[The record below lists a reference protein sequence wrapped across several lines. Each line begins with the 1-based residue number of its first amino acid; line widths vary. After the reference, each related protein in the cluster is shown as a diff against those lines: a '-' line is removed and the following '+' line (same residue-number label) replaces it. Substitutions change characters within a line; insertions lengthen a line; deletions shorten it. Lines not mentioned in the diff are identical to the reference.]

1 MGIPGGWEL
10 ILLLGVL
17 VLLFGASKLPNAARS
32 IGQSMR
38 IFKAETKGMRSE
50 DKAADSAQHQG
61 AQHQGAQHQGAQNQ
75 GTQHQGAPPA
85 QQDGNPALPP
95 AGPQVA
101 PPLEHRQGH
110 SDSTH

>member
-10 ILLLGVL
+10 IAILAVL

-38 IFKAETKGMRSE
+38 IFKAETKGLKGDDSGA
-50 DKAADSAQHQG
+50 KNQPAA
-61 AQHQGAQHQGAQNQ
+61 
-75 GTQHQGAPPA
+75 
-85 QQDGNPALPP
+85 QDRTEALPP
-95 AGPQVA
+95 SGPQVA

-110 SDSTH
+110 SDTTR

>member
-10 ILLLGVL
+10 ILILAVL

-50 DKAADSAQHQG
+50 DTTPDA
-61 AQHQGAQHQGAQNQ
+61 AQNQ
-75 GTQHQGAPPA
+75 PA
-85 QQDGNPALPP
+85 QNQEVPPVPQDGNPALPP
-95 AGPQVA
+95 TGPQVA
-101 PPLEHRQGH
+101 PLLEHHPQGH
-110 SDSTH
+110 SDSTR